1 MNKDTSFISQP
12 ELPDEDMLDEYDFSQ
27 AVRGNPLNQSSVISH
42 QSSVNSPTVRI
53 ETENGDVDVRI
64 ITVEVKAI
72 VDDNGRVTIQLPPDI
87 DPGEYQMTLLI
98 QDRSVHPVA

>member
-27 AVRGNPLNQSSVISH
+27 AVRGNPHQHLNRS
-42 QSSVNSPTVRI
+42 TVRI

-72 VDDNGRVTIQLPPDI
+72 VDENGNVTIQLPPEI
-87 DPGEYQMTLLI
+87 LPGEYPMTLLI
-98 QDRSVHPVA
+98 KV

>member
-1 MNKDTSFISQP
+1 MNKDTSFTSQP

-27 AVRGNPLNQSSVISH
+27 AVRGNPRQYLDRSI
-42 QSSVNSPTVRI
+42 VRI

-64 ITVEVKAI
+64 ITVEVNAI
-72 VDDNGRVTIQLPPDI
+72 VDDNGKVTLQLPPDI
-87 DPGEYQMTLLI
+87 APGEYQMTLLI